1 MIKYI
6 HNNVSN
12 LNGYIVQNSAAR
24 NSKSNLELIS
34 KIEKI
39 LSIKSFLKKRIYDL
53 VLIVTREMRSYW
65 REITHNS
72 YL

>member
-1 MIKYI
+1 MIRFINDKIY

-12 LNGYIVQNSAAR
+12 LNGYIVQNHPAAR

-39 LSIKSFLKKRIYDL
+39 LIQSF
-53 VLIVTREMRSYW
+53 
-65 REITHNS
+65 
-72 YL
+72 